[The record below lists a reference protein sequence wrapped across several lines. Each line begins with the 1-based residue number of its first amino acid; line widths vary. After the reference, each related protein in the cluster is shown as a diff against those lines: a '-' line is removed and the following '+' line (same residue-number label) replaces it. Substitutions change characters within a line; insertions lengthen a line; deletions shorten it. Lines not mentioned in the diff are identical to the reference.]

1 MDVPISGRVPDTG
14 SVDLPLYGR
23 IEPLKDIP
31 AVGRYS
37 DLLKVTV
44 TW

>member
-1 MDVPISGRVPDTG
+1 VPISGRVPDTG
-14 SVDLPLYGR
+14 SVELPLYGR
-23 IEPLKDIP
+23 IEPLKSIP